1 MLNQNLNKNSI
12 RNLLT
17 IRYDPSE
24 RSLISK
30 ASYKNFNGVNTDAD
44 GLKTKKLLK
53 NAFLKQIKEPRKPL
67 AISFYSL
74 FIPIT

>member
-24 RSLISK
+24 RSLIPK

-44 GLKTKKLLK
+44 GLKTKKLL
-53 NAFLKQIKEPRKPL
+53 NLL
-67 AISFYSL
+67 
-74 FIPIT
+74 